1 MGIEQL
7 PPGWLLILGALLI
20 PLLRGRMKAIWLLA
34 VPAAGLV
41 HLVFFVP
48 DGSGMVASMFEYD
61 LVLVRVD
68 SLARVWGTIFH
79 IAAFIAAL
87 YALHLKDDVQQVAA
101 FLYAGSAIG
110 AVFAGDWITLFVY
123 WELTAITSVWLVWA
137 SGTERAIRAGVRYLI
152 VQVGSGVL
160 LLAGV
165 ILHVR
170 QTGSL
175 EFTNLGGV
183 NDAASLLIFVAMGI
197 KAAFPFLHNWLE
209 DAYPEATVTGTVWL
223 STFTTKLAIY
233 GLARAFPGEALLIP
247 IGAAMTA
254 FPIFFAVIE
263 NDLRRVL
270 AYSLNNQLGFM
281 VVGIGIGTAASIN
294 GTAAHAFAHIIYKS
308 LLFMSMGAVLFRT
321 GTCKG
326 SELGGLYKSM
336 PWTCAFCIIG
346 AASISAF
353 PLTSGFISKS
363 IILTEAS
370 NAHLAVV
377 SLILLFASAGVFH
390 HSGIKIPYFAFFAH
404 DSGIRVKEAPP
415 NMLNRDGNRG
425 GDVHWDRRL
434 SRAAL
439 RAASEP
445 AGDIRPVHR
454 PARRQSAPV
463 VAVGRPRVQRPQLV
477 SDLSSR
483 AAVDQPRLR
492 LGLSPR
498 RSGRRECV
506 RASHYVGSE
515 CRGHRGAGPPGLGDR
530 SRPPPPRPAGSA
542 RPDIADRQHGALGR
556 HPARRGAGALLHL
569 ISPRRSVQS
578 STLDERLGR
587 SVRGIHERDVFRVAP
602 RSVDGEKDERL
613 FDQGQSMH
621 RLFLEEE

>member
-34 VPAAGLV
+34 VPAAGLL

-48 DGSGMVASMFEYD
+48 DGSGMVASIFEYD

-68 SLARVWGTIFH
+68 SLARVWGIIFH
-79 IAAFIAAL
+79 IAALIAAL
-87 YALHLKDDVQQVAA
+87 YSLHLDDDVQQIAA

-137 SGTERAIRAGVRYLI
+137 SGTERAIRSGVRYLI

-175 EFTNLGGV
+175 EFTSLGGV
-183 NDAASLLIFVAMGI
+183 TDTASLLIFVAMGI

-321 GTCKG
+321 GTCKS

-370 NAHLAVV
+370 NAQLAVV

-404 DSGIRVKEAPP
+404 DAGIRVKEAPL
-415 NMLNRDGNRG
+415 NMLVAMGIAAAMCIGIGVFPGLLYALLPNQPETY
-425 GDVHWDRRL
+425 VPYTVPHVVSQLQLLLW
-434 SRAAL
+434 AAL
-439 RAASEP
+439 AFSVLNWYRIYPPELRSTNLDFDWAYRRAGP
-445 AGDIRPVHR
+445 A
-454 PARRQSAPV
+454 V
-463 VAVGRPRVQRPQLV
+463 VNAC
-477 SDLSSR
+477 
-483 AAVDQPRLR
+483 
-492 LGLSPR
+492 
-498 RSGRRECV
+498 GRR
-506 RASHYVGSE
+506 
-515 CRGHRGAGPPGLGDR
+515 
-530 SRPPPPRPAGSA
+530 
-542 RPDIADRQHGALGR
+542 IA
-556 HPARRGAGALLHL
+556 
-569 ISPRRSVQS
+569 SVQNALA
-578 STLDERLGR
+578 TVAQNRLVWAIGR
-587 SVRGIHERDVFRVAP
+587 VHHHHGP
-602 RSVDGEKDERL
+602 
-613 FDQGQSMH
+613 QGLLARTSLTGSMA
-621 RLFLEEE
+621 LWAAILLGAVLVLYFA